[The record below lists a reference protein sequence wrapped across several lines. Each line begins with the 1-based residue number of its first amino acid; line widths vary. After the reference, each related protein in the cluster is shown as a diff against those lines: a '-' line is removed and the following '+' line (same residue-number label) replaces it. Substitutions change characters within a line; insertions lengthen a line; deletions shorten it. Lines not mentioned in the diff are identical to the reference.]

1 MLWSDRVQA
10 QGRGPASVGTSD
22 PNDRTSTAE
31 APRRGRPLAVSTR
44 CTAVSPGCCRR
55 YGLALSVRSQT
66 EVDAQGAV
74 ELGDERGRQLSQ
86 PFADSLDV
94 DRAELLGLCLR
105 VARQAGLAGW
115 KENLERVDPRDVRGD
130 RYNRDDSPAKPG
142 GRGVCRV
149 VADDDGGASLGGFRS
164 SDRGPAPASASVIH
178 LSRCRGPARH
188 PMPVRTIRCRTCQT
202 SPWTLPSR

>member
-1 MLWSDRVQA
+1 MATSLFPGHPKTGRRNPGGTSMLWSDRVQA

-31 APRRGRPLAVSTR
+31 APRRGMPLAVSTR

-94 DRAELLGLCLR
+94 DRAEPLGLCLR

-142 GRGVCRV
+142 GRGVW
-149 VADDDGGASLGGFRS
+149 
-164 SDRGPAPASASVIH
+164 
-178 LSRCRGPARH
+178 PARH